1 MRPGAGKSWSVPRAA
16 QVVISQNIL
25 GFQLLLRGWIGAFV
39 RSSAG
44 SRPNEWTL
52 QQWKSCLGGA
62 KSSSLLLV
70 SGQIV
75 GLYCKMLQRTQHQKW
90 EHYAL
95 Q

>member
-1 MRPGAGKSWSVPRAA
+1 MNRIAVWPGARKSWSVPRDP

-39 RSSAG
+39 RSSAE

-62 KSSSLLLV
+62 KSSSLKKVIFCWSLV
-70 SGQIV
+70 
-75 GLYCKMLQRTQHQKW
+75 R
-90 EHYAL
+90 
-95 Q
+95 